1 MLLNAYMYDCPGSLI
16 YMQTFF
22 FALYATATV
31 DPFWTIR
38 ESSSFSYIF
47 DIACP
52 SKTSMHCNQ
61 LHCNVTIAC
70 FCLLVCCLHCMDPAL
85 IFP

>member
-1 MLLNAYMYDCPGSLI
+1 MYGCPSSLL
-16 YMQTFF
+16 YMQTVL

-31 DPFWTIR
+31 EFFFFLDFSR
-38 ESSSFSYIF
+38 ELFLSYIP
-47 DIACP
+47 DIGSP
-52 SKTSMHCNQ
+52 NKTSMHCNQ

-70 FCLLVCCLHCMDPAL
+70 FCLLVCCLHCMDLAL

>member
-1 MLLNAYMYDCPGSLI
+1 
-16 YMQTFF
+16 MQTVL

-31 DPFWTIR
+31 EIFLDFSC
-38 ESSSFSYIF
+38 ELFLSYIS
-47 DIACP
+47 DIGCP
-52 SKTSMHCNQ
+52 NKTSMHCNQ

>member
-1 MLLNAYMYDCPGSLI
+1 MRAFPFI
-16 YMQTFF
+16 YT
-22 FALYATATV
+22 
-31 DPFWTIR
+31 
-38 ESSSFSYIF
+38 
-47 DIACP
+47 DIGCP

>member
-1 MLLNAYMYDCPGSLI
+1 MYGCPGSLL
-16 YMQTFF
+16 YMQTVLFTLYTIATVKIFF
-22 FALYATATV
+22 FGLFVRALL
-31 DPFWTIR
+31 
-38 ESSSFSYIF
+38 SYIS
-47 DIACP
+47 DIGCP
-52 SKTSMHCNQ
+52 NKTSMHCNQ